1 MRDSRTLGESLVRNR
16 QRRRGGGGDWLMV
29 MVRMVGQCCRRRGS
43 RRSRRKRVIPLLL
56 RRRMSTTKRRR
67 RLLLLLRLLLRL
79 RISTLARSMSRR
91 RQRGSR
97 GREKRGITTL
107 LLLRRLGD
115 FLLDI
120 LRHKAI
126 RPLHRS
132 DCFGHPL
139 PCRSNRRGRRRRL
152 PLHPGLL
159 RAPPHR
165 RRRGGRGVAHHLHA
179 AGHCTGGGAE
189 H

>member
-56 RRRMSTTKRRR
+56 RRRSTTKRRR

-139 PCRSNRRGRRRRL
+139 PCRSHRRGRRRRL